1 MPLSSI
7 DRLSLIARAVARE
20 SEWSTP
26 PRGGDRCA
34 REDARVLRAGSSWD
48 AREDARLRRERNAG
62 WDIARM
68 ACEHG
73 RSRGAIRS
81 RLRLLDGGGGGK
93 R

>member
-1 MPLSSI
+1 MCIRDSHPAFLSRRS
-7 DRLSLIARAVARE
+7 R
-20 SEWSTP
+20 
-26 PRGGDRCA
+26 
-34 REDARVLRAGSSWD
+34 D